1 VDFRGVTRVCD
12 DVLVILARNS
22 IKWQKI
28 DLGGTGVTKTGIIA
42 LSKGSPNLRIKYV
55 EFTIAL

>member
-1 VDFRGVTRVCD
+1 MDFRGVTGVCD

-28 DLGGTGVTKTGIIA
+28 DLGATGVTKTGIAA
-42 LSKGSPNLRIKYV
+42 LSNTCQNLRIKYV
-55 EFTIAL
+55 EFTFEL